1 MRFWQKNLHEHKD
14 GIIHSHDHNG
24 LHTHDENG
32 SAHDLPDFESMTK
45 KAIDDWAKEI
55 NTGYGHN
62 DGSRDCPYNSP
73 ISVDSNKTKA
83 NMIEEI
89 KGQL

>member
-1 MRFWQKNLHEHKD
+1 L
-14 GIIHSHDHNG
+14 G
-24 LHTHDENG
+24 
-32 SAHDLPDFESMTK
+32 
-45 KAIDDWAKEI
+45 KEI

>member
-1 MRFWQKNLHEHKD
+1 
-14 GIIHSHDHNG
+14 
-24 LHTHDENG
+24 
-32 SAHDLPDFESMTK
+32 MTK